1 MRSAG
6 PFTTGEVKPL
16 RKFLIFG
23 LLRCASLDYF
33 LLLLVILL
41 LVVFEILQYLLFAL
55 SYLHL
60 CKFFIAY
67 YKLQSFSMILVFS
80 LCSRMQFL
88 SHPVLCELLTD
99 EDQKVLV
106 SVTVFWVVFLKFII
120 FNI

>member
-1 MRSAG
+1 M
-6 PFTTGEVKPL
+6 TGEVKPL

-33 LLLLVILL
+33 LLLLLL
-41 LVVFEILQYLLFAL
+41 VFEILQYLLFAL
-55 SYLHL
+55 SYLPL
-60 CKFFIAY
+60 CKIFIAY

-80 LCSRMQFL
+80 LCFRMQFL

-106 SVTVFWVVFLKFII
+106 SITVFWVVFLKFII